1 MRRIAIAF
9 EKGGVGKTTLAVG
22 LACGL
27 AADGKRVLVIDA
39 DSQAAAT
46 RWLGGDHLP
55 GLTRTFTGQLP
66 LERLIKPSCAP
77 GVELV
82 PASTSLLTLERSADG
97 DPNAALH
104 LRRAIDALEPDRFD
118 FVVFDTPPSLG
129 IVVTAVLAASQ
140 EVLVPVEAR
149 PMGLAGLSRILATAG
164 RIQRRLNPEL
174 CEPRLVMSRTNHT
187 GVSRAVEADVR
198 ERYGARVF
206 QTTLPERVAIA
217 RASGLGVPVSVHD
230 PNGPMARSFRALADE
245 VKRIEILPRLG
256 RSQQKPDFGASTT
269 GPEGP

>member
-1 MRRIAIAF
+1 MRRIAIAC

-27 AADGKRVLVIDA
+27 AADGKRVLVIDT
-39 DSQAAAT
+39 DSQAAST
-46 RWLGGDHLP
+46 RWLGSDYLP

-66 LERLIKPSCAP
+66 LERLIRPSCAP

-82 PASTSLLTLERSADG
+82 PSSTSLVTLERTVDG

-149 PMGLAGLSRILATAG
+149 PMGLAGLSRILATSG
-164 RIQRRLNPEL
+164 RIQRRLNPGL
-174 CEPRLVMSRTNHT
+174 CDPRLVVSRTNHT

-198 ERYGARVF
+198 RRYGARVF
-206 QTTLPERVAIA
+206 QTTLPERIAIA
-217 RASGLGVPVSVHD
+217 RASGLGVPVSVHE
-230 PNGPMARSFRALADE
+230 PNGPTARSFRALAAE
-245 VKRIEILPRLG
+245 VERIEVLPRIV
-256 RSQQKPDFGASTT
+256 RPKRKPDFGTPTT
-269 GPEGP
+269 GPAGP